1 MFKLNKR
8 FSYPSS
14 TRSLIRGSRHYNLG
28 PEKLP
33 SVTTILSATQSQEKR
48 ESLQKWRDRVG
59 KDQATRIRDQAAE
72 RGTAMHAYLE
82 AYLLGKQRVDL
93 TPVGQEAR
101 IMAQQIVDQGLND
114 LNEIW
119 GSEVT
124 VFYPGLYAGATDLV
138 GMYQG
143 TASIC
148 DFKQS
153 NKPKREEWITDY
165 YMQLAA
171 YAMAHNCVY
180 KTQITQGVILLCT
193 KDNYFQRFITNGAE
207 FVAYQH
213 KFLERV
219 SQYYAE
225 RGNYV
230 A

>member
-1 MFKLNKR
+1 MKWNKKYK
-8 FSYPSS
+8 YPSS

-48 ESLQKWRDRVG
+48 ESLQKWRDRIG
-59 KDQATRIRDQAAE
+59 QDQATRIRDQAAE
-72 RGTAMHAYLE
+72 RGTAMHSYLE
-82 AYLLGKQRVDL
+82 AHLHGKQRIDL

-101 IMAQQIVDQGLND
+101 IMAQQIVDQGLKD

-124 VFYPGLYAGATDLV
+124 VYYPGIYAGATDLV

-143 TASIC
+143 TESLC
-148 DFKQS
+148 DFKHS
-153 NKPKREEWITDY
+153 NKPKREEWIEDY
-165 YMQLAA
+165 FIQLAA
-171 YAMAHNCVY
+171 YAMAHNYVY
-180 KTQITQGVILLCT
+180 NTQITQGVILLCT
-193 KDNYFQRFITNGAE
+193 KDNYFQRFITDGAK

-213 KFLERV
+213 KFLARV
-219 SQYYAE
+219 GQYYKE
-225 RGNYV
+225 KGKDV